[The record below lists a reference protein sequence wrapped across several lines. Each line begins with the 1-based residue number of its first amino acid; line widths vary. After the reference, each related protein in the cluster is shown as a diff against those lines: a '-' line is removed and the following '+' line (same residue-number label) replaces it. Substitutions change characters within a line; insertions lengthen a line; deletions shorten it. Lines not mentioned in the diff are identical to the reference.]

1 MAANDMHEPA
11 KLDPIGD
18 SALQWRGLDELR
30 ANAPARG
37 RHREPSRAPAE
48 LASLDRRQFLR
59 YTAASLSLAGAGACS
74 RAPQQKI
81 VPYVHAPPQ
90 LVAGDPL
97 YFATAASQGGAAQGF
112 LVKSNYG
119 RPTKIEGNPAHPG
132 SLGATDIFAQASVL
146 DLWDPDR
153 AQAVRHRGQET
164 TWEHFVAALSARLS
178 ALSVGTG
185 TGLRVLTESVT
196 SPTLASQLQAL
207 LERFPG
213 ARWHQYQPINR
224 DRAYEGSRL
233 AFGEPLEARY
243 QFDAARVVVSL
254 DADFLGSPGVR
265 YAHDFVGARRG
276 SDAQPDPG
284 RLYVVECTPTLTGS
298 FADHRYAVRFGEIE
312 PIARALAQALGIAAA
327 GGAAGAAGAPGMAG
341 DALAACARDL
351 KQNAGRTL
359 VVAGDAQ
366 PPVVHAIVHAINE
379 SLGNVGRTVSYS
391 APIAALT
398 APQGESLRT
407 LTADMAAGHVA
418 MLVMLGG
425 NPVYNAPADLQF
437 GEQLAKV
444 AMSVHLSAYDD
455 ETSALCEWQIPQA
468 HFLESWSDTRAY
480 DGTVAI
486 QQPLIAPL
494 YGGKSAHEMLALLQG
509 EAGADDYQSVRDYWT
524 KTRAPADAEAFWN

>member
-30 ANAPARG
+30 ANAPARA
-37 RHREPSRAPAE
+37 RHREPPNAPAD

-178 ALSVGTG
+178 ALSVNTG
-185 TGLRVLTESVT
+185 TGLRILTESVT
-196 SPTLASQLQAL
+196 SPTLGNQLHAL
-207 LERFPG
+207 LDRFPG
-213 ARWHQYQPINR
+213 VRWHQYQPINR

-233 AFGEPLEARY
+233 AFGEALEARY
-243 QFDAARVVVSL
+243 HFGEARVVLSL
-254 DADFLGSPGVR
+254 DGDFLGSPGVR

-312 PIARALAQALGIAAA
+312 PIARALAQALGVSAA
-327 GGAAGAAGAPGMAG
+327 GGPASGVATPGAPNAALLPG

-351 KQNAGRTL
+351 KQNAGRAL
-359 VVAGDAQ
+359 VLVGDAQ

-379 SLGNVGRTVSYS
+379 ALGNVGTHRE
-391 APIAALT
+391 L
-398 APQGESLRT
+398 QR
-407 LTADMAAGHVA
+407 ADRCARGAAGRVA
-418 MLVMLGG
+418 AHPDRGHGG
-425 NPVYNAPADLQF
+425 RARRYAGHARRQPGLQRAGRPALRDAARE
-437 GEQLAKV
+437 GR
-444 AMSVHLSAYDD
+444 D
-455 ETSALCEWQIPQA
+455 ERALE
-468 HFLESWSDTRAY
+468 
-480 DGTVAI
+480 
-486 QQPLIAPL
+486 PL
-494 YGGKSAHEMLALLQG
+494 
-509 EAGADDYQSVRDYWT
+509 R
-524 KTRAPADAEAFWN
+524 R